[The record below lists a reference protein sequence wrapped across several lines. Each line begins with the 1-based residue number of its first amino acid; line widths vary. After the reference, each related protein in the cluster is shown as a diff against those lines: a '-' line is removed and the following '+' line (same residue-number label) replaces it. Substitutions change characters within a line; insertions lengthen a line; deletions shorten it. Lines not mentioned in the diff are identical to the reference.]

1 MSVAEIRQLPL
12 REKFQILEALWADL
26 SDRVES
32 IPLSP
37 AEESLLDSRLQRIE
51 SGQTQIHEWDEVK
64 DSIGKK

>member
-26 SDRVES
+26 GERVES

-37 AEESLLDSRLQRIE
+37 AEESLLDYRLQRIE

-64 DSIGKK
+64 DAIGKK